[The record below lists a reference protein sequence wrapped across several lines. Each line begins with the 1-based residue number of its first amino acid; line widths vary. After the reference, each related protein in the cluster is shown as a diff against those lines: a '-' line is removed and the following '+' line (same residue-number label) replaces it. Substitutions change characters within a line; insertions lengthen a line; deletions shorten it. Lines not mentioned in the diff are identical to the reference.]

1 MIQSMHSSEQGF
13 LDLLADKA
21 CTKSQEEFVKTC
33 YVFASKRAGT
43 FFRYALAKRL
53 KQTCFSPTVITIEDF
68 AQVQSDLIKA
78 DNMTLLGILYAKK
91 RKYSL
96 AHNLPFDEQE
106 APLYLDQCEKMLS
119 DFNDIDSA
127 MAPEGQLFHNIKGIE
142 ELTGLDYLTEEQ
154 CQAIVNFWGGF
165 VRENN
170 GRPTRDYLALL
181 EQMEAL
187 FPLFKKTLLEKKI
200 GYDGMVCRCAA
211 ESSTHDIRSR
221 FATRFPH
228 VNTYIFAGLYAM
240 PRAQQKMLLRF
251 REALPKD
258 QTVSFYWEQA
268 PDPFPEQQKST
279 LLSFV
284 GSEIKQVLEENKA
297 LFGGEVLT
305 SKSSSMPRVEVRAI
319 SSSTARYVHISS
331 LLERIA
337 ESDTD
342 AFNQLKTA
350 VICTDENELL
360 PMLSALAKQ
369 GRKLNV
375 TMGIPLSESNISA
388 WIYCYL
394 VLLVYSRKKDK
405 NTIYLAEQLRSLLL
419 HPLSRI
425 LLGETACQHLLK
437 RYQYP
442 YELIAPSSILENIGD
457 DVTVEKPL
465 KLLVSV
471 PNSAAALLDALTGV
485 VEWYS
490 KTLRE
495 EPHSVADEAPQEE
508 AKEAAQTHQIEQE
521 FAYQYRKVLQQL
533 TGVLDMLGEDLPLS
547 TAAKLILK
555 LVDSVKLSF
564 EGEPLEGLQVMGPL
578 EARLLRFPYL
588 IIANANEGVLSSR
601 AKRNNSYIPYTLRQ
615 AYGLA
620 TYRTREIIEAHRFY
634 SLLMGSQ
641 RCYLLVNDNPDSEPS
656 RYIKQLKY
664 LTDIQLEQK
673 LVSLP
678 IIGVPNKSIVIE
690 RTPEIKEKLSAYL
703 NQGKNNK
710 KLSASALNTWVSC
723 PMRFY
728 LRYLEGIAED
738 YRSDDIV
745 KPTDFGQV
753 VHATMC
759 KLYGESKTVDFAN
772 LKEAHD
778 PKALREK
785 VDEIYRQLV
794 LPFSNQSKELKGIHR
809 IYADVACKY
818 VQAILDHDQTYRG
831 GIYIEGLEKEFTCEY
846 TFGESKTN
854 VSFKL
859 IIDRVD
865 RLGGKDG
872 LLRIVDY
879 KTGSDKS
886 SFTDWGQIFS
896 DPKLKGVSQL
906 FLYSLLIS
914 QSKQYGNKE
923 KIQPALYV
931 LPGIMKNR
939 GEYSPLITIGRRGSK
954 SGKTVEDFT
963 IAENIKPYT
972 ERLDAV
978 LKEIFLSE
986 EPIVQTDD
994 QMMTCSYCSFAAY
1007 CGRNI

>member
-1 MIQSMHSSEQGF
+1 MIQSTHSSEQGF
-13 LDLLADKA
+13 LDLLADEA
-21 CTKSQEEFVKTC
+21 CKKSQEEFVKTC

-78 DNMTLLGILYAKK
+78 DNMTLLGILYAEK

-154 CQAIVNFWGGF
+154 CRAIVNFWGGF

-181 EQMEAL
+181 EQMEEL
-187 FPLFKKTLLEKKI
+187 FPLFKETLLEKKI

-211 ESSTHDIRSR
+211 ESSTQDIRSR

-228 VNTYIFAGLYAM
+228 VSTYIFAGLYAM

-258 QTVSFYWEQA
+258 QSVSFYWEQA
-268 PDPFPEQQKST
+268 SDPFPEQQKST

-305 SKSSSMPRVEVRAI
+305 SKSSSKPYVEVRAI

-337 ESDTD
+337 ERDTD

-360 PMLSALAKQ
+360 PMLSALAKP
-369 GRKLNV
+369 GRRLNV
-375 TMGIPLSESNISA
+375 TMGVPLSESNISS

-405 NTIYLAEQLRSLLL
+405 NTIYLAEQLRGLLL

-425 LLGETACQHLLK
+425 LLGETTCQNLLK

-442 YELIAPSSILENIGD
+442 YELIVPTSILENIGSN
-457 DVTVEKPL
+457 VTVEKPL
-465 KLLVSV
+465 ELLTSV
-471 PNSAAALLDALTGV
+471 PSSAAALLEALTGV

-495 EPHSVADEAPQEE
+495 EALSAADEAPQEE
-508 AKEAAQTHQIEQE
+508 AKEDAQSHQIEQE

-533 TGVLDMLGEDLPLS
+533 AGVLELLGEDLPLS

-634 SLLMGSQ
+634 SLLMGAQ

-664 LTDIQLEQK
+664 LTDIQLEEK
-673 LVSLP
+673 LVALP

-690 RTPEIKEKLSAYL
+690 RTPEIKEKLGAYL
-703 NQGKNNK
+703 NQGENNK

-738 YRSDDIV
+738 YRNDDIV

-759 KLYGESKTVDFAN
+759 ELYGESKTVDFAN
-772 LKEAHD
+772 LKEAND
-778 PKALREK
+778 PEALREK

-794 LPFSNQSKELKGIHR
+794 LPYSNKNKDLKGIHR

-831 GIYIEGLEKEFTCEY
+831 GIYIEALEKEFTCEY

-906 FLYSLLIS
+906 FLYSLLIF
-914 QSKQYGNKE
+914 QSKKYGNKK

-931 LPGIMKNR
+931 LPEIMKDRDN
-939 GEYSPLITIGRRGSK
+939 YSPLITIGRRESK
-954 SGKTVEDFT
+954 SEKTVEDFT
-963 IAENIKPYT
+963 IAENMKPYT

-986 EPIVQTDD
+986 DPIVQTDD